1 MKTCIDC
8 ASTETTILSLSKD
21 AKILSIERVCPDH
34 LLRRI
39 EWMNR
44 HYPDLSY
51 EARIRVDLARRSE

>member
-8 ASTETTILSLSKD
+8 ASTETTILSLRKD
-21 AKILSIERVCPDH
+21 ATIVSIERVCTTH

-44 HYPDLSY
+44 QYPDMSY
-51 EARIRVDLARRSE
+51 EARIRADLAKKG